1 MTNKHYLGI
10 DIGGTN
16 IVFGIVNE
24 SGEIVFQGTFQTGLY
39 KDPKLLVKDIYQ
51 SYLLFSEKSKIK
63 VEGIGIG
70 APNGNFYTGCI
81 EFAPNLNW
89 GEMIPVSKIFEEQFR
104 LPVKIT
110 NDANAAAIGEKIFGG
125 SKKMNDFVVLT
136 LGTGLGSGIY
146 VNGQIVYGKN
156 GFAGEFGHT
165 NCSESNRICT
175 CGKKGCIETYVSSRG
190 ILQTYEEYYQTHF
203 EKKPESTITPK
214 EIYQMATKG
223 DAVAVETYNRTAKV
237 LGKSLSNLILILDPE
252 AIFLF
257 GGIAHA
263 HSILIPQI
271 KETIDMNVLPVLKG
285 KTKILPSKLLDRNA
299 AILGSAALFF

>member
-1 MTNKHYLGI
+1 MANKYYIGI

-39 KDPKLLVKDIYQ
+39 SDPKLLVEDIFK

-89 GEMIPVSKIFEEQFR
+89 GEMIPISKIFEEQFQ
-104 LPVKIT
+104 LPAKLT

-125 SKKMNDFVVLT
+125 AKKMNDFVVLT

-146 VNGQIVYGKN
+146 VNGQIVHGKN
-156 GFAGEFGHT
+156 GFAGEFGHAT
-165 NCSESNRICT
+165 CADSNRNCT
-175 CGKKGCIETYVSSRG
+175 CSKKGCLETYVSSRG
-190 ILQTYEEYYQTHF
+190 ILQTYEEYYQSHF
-203 EKKPESTITPK
+203 GKLPEGTITTK
-214 EIYQMATKG
+214 EIYQLATKG
-223 DAVAVETYNRTAKV
+223 DEVAVETYNRTAKV

-257 GGIAHA
+257 GGIANA
-263 HSILIPQI
+263 HPILIPKI
-271 KETIDMNVLPVLKG
+271 KEIIDQNVLPVLRG
-285 KTKILPSKLLDRNA
+285 KTEILPSRLLNKNA

>member
-1 MTNKHYLGI
+1 MTHKHYLGI
-10 DIGGTN
+10 DIGGTT

-24 SGEIVFQGTFQTGLY
+24 SGKIVFHDTFQTSSY
-39 KDPKLLVKDIYQ
+39 KDPKLLAKDIYQ

-89 GEMIPVSKIFEEQFR
+89 GEMIPISKILEDQFQ
-104 LPVKIT
+104 LPAKLT

-125 SKKMNDFVVLT
+125 AKKMNDFVVLT

-146 VNGQIVYGKN
+146 VNGQIVHGKN

-165 NCSESNRICT
+165 ACNESSRKCT
-175 CGKKGCIETYVSSRG
+175 CNKKGCIETYVSSRG
-190 ILQTYEEYYQTHF
+190 ILQTYEEYYHF
-203 EKKPESTITPK
+203 HYAKMPERNITTK
-214 EIYQMATKG
+214 EIYQLALNG
-223 DAVAVETYNRTAKV
+223 DEIAIKTYNQTANI

-257 GGIAHA
+257 GGIANA
-263 HSILIPQI
+263 HPILIPQI
-271 KETIDMNVLPVLKG
+271 KKTIDLNVLPVLKG
-285 KTKILPSKLLDRNA
+285 KTKILPSNLLNKNA